1 LPKRHQGSVA
11 LRHTFEEAH
20 RWLSMRRTNQF
31 ATIGGERF
39 EALAYTAGK
48 GPHQGEKV
56 IRFLKKGSEF
66 ARAYACCWGHDRNC
80 GGTRIGMFSAALD
93 AEMLAGGS

>member
-1 LPKRHQGSVA
+1 MPKRHQGSAA

-20 RWLSMRRTNQF
+20 RWLSLNRTNRIM
-31 ATIGGERF
+31 TSRGESF

-56 IRFLKKGSEF
+56 IRFLKAGSEF

-80 GGTRIGMFSAALD
+80 GGTRIGALSVAVD
-93 AEMLAGGS
+93 SKMLADGS